1 MPEFFSSFPSQQVKP
16 VEFKAQDL
24 INIGRTGIAYQREE
38 QGNKERLALQ
48 DFFSNPENFQTDG
61 RIDIDK
67 VNAAVPKLAPL
78 TGRDVIR
85 NMSELSTAQTQ
96 AISAKQNLTQDQRK
110 LVGQTFNILGKAGV
124 NDRGTYLAALDDL
137 VKTNPENKDLA
148 RLVDSY
154 KTIWGKMPENTPWSQ
169 FAQVGGQSLLSPS
182 EQEQLF
188 GPKPGTISTG
198 AATFPTITQPS
209 VAGLPPRQEVG
220 QIPLATAQLPPGS
233 TMEPTG
239 RVDMNNQPTAYVR
252 DQATGRILGEVV
264 IPGGAAQMPGAN
276 VPTTGV
282 PPGARPGA
290 PIAPQAVPQAVPQP
304 IPQAG
309 PQPAPAAPA
318 NAPMRMPAGETATTL
333 DAAQALRTNTRQ
345 MAAQVP
351 MQQFNNN
358 QIIKLADDTIT
369 GKGANFVG
377 ALSGGYAAIPWSSD
391 NASNLN
397 QLGHYM
403 SLQTASLAQS
413 SGLAGTD
420 AARNIAGQMS
430 GTTDWTPQAIKQTAR
445 VNRALSTATDLFN
458 RGIDNEFN
466 RTKNPFSTTEFQQRW
481 TRTLGNDGINA
492 IRLYDAMQNK
502 DKEAIREVVTQVGGP
517 TSPGYKTLVQK
528 IEAMQRLVGGQ

>member
-1 MPEFFSSFPSQQVKP
+1 MAEFFTSFPSQQIKP

-38 QGNKERLALQ
+38 QGNKERLGLQ
-48 DFFSNPENFQTDG
+48 EFFSNPENFQTEG
-61 RIDIDK
+61 RIDLDK
-67 VNAAVPKLAPL
+67 INAAVPKIAPL

-85 NMSELSTAQTQ
+85 NMSDLSTAQTQ

-124 NDRGTYLAALDDL
+124 NDRGTYMAALDDL

-220 QIPLATAQLPPGS
+220 QVPLATAQLPPGS
-233 TMEPTG
+233 TMEATG

-290 PIAPQAVPQAVPQP
+290 PMAPQAVPQAGPQP

-309 PQPAPAAPA
+309 PQPAPAMPTNAPA
-318 NAPMRMPAGETATTL
+318 RMPAGETATTL

-430 GTTDWTPQAIKQTAR
+430 GTTEWTPQAIKTTAR

-502 DKEAIREVVTQVGGP
+502 DKEGIREVVTQVGGP
-517 TSPGYKTLVQK
+517 NSPGYKTLVQK